1 MKISTAAGLIDVGL
15 LMEAAKETE
24 KLKKGEDTYAKRKT
38 SQKSSPCGSR
48 DK

>member
-15 LMEAAKETE
+15 LIETAKETE
-24 KLKKGEDTYAKRKT
+24 KLKKGEDKYAKGKT
-38 SQKSSPCGSR
+38 SQKSSSCRSR

>member
-38 SQKSSPCGSR
+38 SQKSTARGTR
-48 DK
+48 NK